1 MALFRP
7 NARLTVDGQAM
18 SADAAG
24 LAWLRVQL
32 SFDGTHDRAMLGLWP
47 ASALADAAPGAHIAI
62 ALGQGGAEE
71 PVFGG
76 LLVSRTR
83 QPGAVVLEALA
94 ATVALSRSKRSQ
106 AFRNQSVADIVRD
119 LAGAASVDELQGSLK
134 LPAYHVD
141 NRRPVWRHLQDLA
154 RLVGADLGSA
164 ADGGLR
170 FVPAAGP
177 GQVLRLAHAADLLD
191 WHLAQGEAAEP
202 AEVAAVGAASESGD
216 ARWHWL
222 RHDPVGAGAAATRLP
237 AALATRDGA
246 QAVADSLAARAQR
259 AKVAGALLLQ
269 GRPALRPGQMVELVD
284 LPGGSPGQ
292 LRVRAV
298 EHTLDGSAGF
308 LTRLQVEAAS

>member
-7 NARLTVDGQAM
+7 NARLTVDGQAL
-18 SADAAG
+18 SADEAG

-32 SFDGTHDRAMLGLWP
+32 SVDGTHDRAMLGLWP
-47 ASALADAAPGAHIAI
+47 ASRLADAAPGARIDI
-62 ALGQGGAEE
+62 ELGPRDGEE
-71 PVFGG
+71 AVFGG
-76 LLVSRTR
+76 QLSARTR
-83 QPGAVVLEALA
+83 QPGALVLEALA
-94 ATVALSRSKRSQ
+94 ATVALSRSNRSQ

-119 LAGAASVDELQGSLK
+119 LAGSASVDEVQGTLK

-177 GQVLRLAHAADLLD
+177 GQVLQLQHGADLLD
-191 WHLAQGEAAEP
+191 WRLAQGEAAEP

-246 QAVADSLAARAQR
+246 QAVADSLAARARR
-259 AKVAGALLLQ
+259 AKVSGELLLQ
-269 GRPALRPGQMVELVD
+269 GRPALRPGQVVELVD
-284 LPGGSPGQ
+284 LPGGSPGK

-298 EHTLDGSAGF
+298 EHTLDGHTGF
-308 LTRLQVEAAS
+308 LTRLQVEGAS

>member
-7 NARLTVDGQAM
+7 NARLTVDGQAL
-18 SADAAG
+18 SADEAG

-32 SFDGTHDRAMLGLWP
+32 SFDGSHDRAMLGLWP
-47 ASALADAAPGAHIAI
+47 ASRLADAAAGARIAI
-62 ALGQGGAEE
+62 ELGPRDGEE
-71 PVFGG
+71 AVFGG
-76 LLVSRTR
+76 QLSARTR

-94 ATVALSRSKRSQ
+94 ATVALSRSNRSQ

-119 LAGAASVDELQGSLK
+119 LAGSASVDQVQGTLK

-164 ADGGLR
+164 PDGGLR

-177 GQVLRLAHAADLLD
+177 GQVLQLHHGADLLH
-191 WHLAQGEAAEP
+191 WRLAQGEPAEQ

-222 RHDPVGAGAAATRLP
+222 RHDPVGAGAPATRLP

-259 AKVAGALLLQ
+259 ARVSGELLLQ
-269 GRPALRPGQMVELVD
+269 GRPALRPGQVVELVD
-284 LPGGSPGQ
+284 LPGASPGK

-298 EHTLDGSAGF
+298 EHTLDGNTGF
-308 LTRLQVEAAS
+308 LTRLQVEGAS

>member
-7 NARLTVDGQAM
+7 NARLIVDGQAL
-18 SADAAG
+18 SADEAG

-32 SFDGTHDRAMLGLWP
+32 SFDDTHDRAMLGLWP
-47 ASALADAAPGAHIAI
+47 ASHLADATPGARIDI
-62 ALGQGGAEE
+62 SLGQRDEEE

-76 LLVSRTR
+76 QISARTR

-94 ATVALSRSKRSQ
+94 ATVALSRSNRSQ

-119 LAGAASVDELQGSLK
+119 LAGSASVDEVQGTLK

-177 GQVLRLAHAADLLD
+177 GQVLQLHHGADLLD
-191 WHLAQGEAAEP
+191 WRLAQGESAEP
-202 AEVAAVGAASESGD
+202 ADVAAVGAASESGD

-222 RHDPVGAGAAATRLP
+222 RHDPVGAGAGATRLP

-246 QAVADSLAARAQR
+246 QAVADSLAARARR
-259 AKVAGALLLQ
+259 ARVSGELVLQ
-269 GRPALRPGQMVELVD
+269 GQPALRPGQVVELVD
-284 LPGGSPGQ
+284 LPGGSPGK
-292 LRVRAV
+292 LRARAV
-298 EHTLDGSAGF
+298 EHTLDGSSGF
-308 LTRLQVEAAS
+308 LTRLQVEASS